1 MHLQW
6 DVSLAELYN
15 TLYVSLLPSFHLNL
29 QTCISDRR
37 HLQYENI
44 AEIMYCVTMF
54 PLKYVILHQI
64 KSIFF
69 SHDKKSASHL
79 IIWILIVANFL
90 LYVALGLAF
99 VFACSP
105 REKIYHPAIEGR
117 CISATICMTAAAAL
131 NVASDISILVI
142 PLFGISKLQM
152 PLKKKLI
159 TSSVFGI
166 GILYVTPV
174 YNPQNMFSQLEMQC

>member
-1 MHLQW
+1 M
-6 DVSLAELYN
+6 
-15 TLYVSLLPSFHLNL
+15 
-29 QTCISDRR
+29 
-37 HLQYENI
+37 
-44 AEIMYCVTMF
+44 TMF
-54 PLKYVILHQI
+54 PLKYVLLHQI

-69 SHDKKSASHL
+69 AHDKKSPFHL

-105 REKIYHPAIEGR
+105 REKIYHPAIEGQ

-131 NVASDISILVI
+131 NIASDISILVI

-174 YNPQNMFSQLEMQC
+174 YKPQGMFIHWRCNADSNHSAIAASCVRMYYGIELFSNEDSTWVFMGVGNWT

>member
-1 MHLQW
+1 M
-6 DVSLAELYN
+6 
-15 TLYVSLLPSFHLNL
+15 
-29 QTCISDRR
+29 
-37 HLQYENI
+37 
-44 AEIMYCVTMF
+44 TMF
-54 PLKYVILHQI
+54 PLKYVLLHQI

-69 SHDKKSASHL
+69 AHDKKSPFHL
-79 IIWILIVANFL
+79 VIWILIVANFL

-105 REKIYHPAIEGR
+105 REKIYHPAIDGR

-131 NVASDISILVI
+131 NIASDISILII
-142 PLFGISKLQM
+142 PLFGIAKLQM

-166 GILYVTPV
+166 GVLYVTPA
-174 YNPQNMFSQLEMQC
+174 YEPQHMSVNLTNNAD

>member
-1 MHLQW
+1 
-6 DVSLAELYN
+6 
-15 TLYVSLLPSFHLNL
+15 
-29 QTCISDRR
+29 
-37 HLQYENI
+37 
-44 AEIMYCVTMF
+44 MYCLTMF
-54 PLKYVILHQI
+54 SLKYVLLHQI

-69 SHDKKSASHL
+69 AHDKKSPSHL
-79 IIWILIVANFL
+79 IIWILIVANLL

-117 CISATICMTAAAAL
+117 CISATVCMTAAAAL

-142 PLFGISKLQM
+142 PLFGIAKLQM

-166 GILYVTPV
+166 GILYVTTV
-174 YNPQNMFSQLEMQC
+174 NQPQQALVDSRGSADSSHSAIAASCVRMYYGIELFSNEDSTWVFMGVGNWT

>member
-1 MHLQW
+1 
-6 DVSLAELYN
+6 
-15 TLYVSLLPSFHLNL
+15 
-29 QTCISDRR
+29 
-37 HLQYENI
+37 
-44 AEIMYCVTMF
+44 MYCLTMF
-54 PLKYVILHQI
+54 PLKYVLLHQI

-69 SHDKKSASHL
+69 AHDKKSPFHL
-79 IIWILIVANFL
+79 IIWILIVANLL

-117 CISATICMTAAAAL
+117 CISATVCMTAAAAL

-142 PLFGISKLQM
+142 PLFGIAKLQM

-166 GILYVTPV
+166 GILYVHPV
-174 YNPQNMFSQLEMQC
+174 TQPRQM